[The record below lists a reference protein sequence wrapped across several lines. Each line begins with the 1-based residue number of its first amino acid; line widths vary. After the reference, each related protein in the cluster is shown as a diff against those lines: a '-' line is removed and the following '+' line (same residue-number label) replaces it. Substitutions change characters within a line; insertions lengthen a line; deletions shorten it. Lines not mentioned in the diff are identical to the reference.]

1 MNIIFELQR
10 NPFRKAS
17 PKLIDYFPLFIDSVL
32 FDRENRAICRY
43 LFSSTALI
51 ATFAPSLK
59 RNKTNGNNEKLQL
72 LLVSIAMLSMFSCSD
87 DDDDTL
93 GVWYRRSDFDGRAR
107 EDAAGFV
114 IDNRGYLCGGYRGKD
129 QRERDCWEYN
139 IDNDWWTQCADLPEE
154 AAARNGAVGFAINSK
169 GYVTTG
175 YTVYRDDD
183 PLHTGGY
190 AYLKDTWEYEPA
202 TDTWKQMDD
211 YPGDA
216 RINAIAFAIGNYGY
230 VGTGQSKDDKQT
242 KDFYRFDPT
251 AASGNQ
257 WTIVNGFGGQKRTGG
272 LSFIID
278 NVAYIVGGTNNGKDV
293 DDFWKFD
300 PSKSEENKW
309 VRLRDIT
316 DQSSD
321 DYDDDYKSITRT
333 YGCAFVIDDQAYIT
347 LGQTASGSFRSN
359 YWIYYPA
366 KDLWRS
372 SETEDDFDYTSFEG
386 SSRIKAVCFSTG
398 RRGIV
403 TTGGSSSYYY
413 DDTWELHPYE
423 WEEND

>member
-1 MNIIFELQR
+1 M
-10 NPFRKAS
+10 K
-17 PKLIDYFPLFIDSVL
+17 
-32 FDRENRAICRY
+32 
-43 LFSSTALI
+43 
-51 ATFAPSLK
+51 
-59 RNKTNGNNEKLQL
+59 KLQL

-242 KDFYRFDPT
+242 KDFYRFRQSMDYR
-251 AASGNQ
+251 Q
-257 WTIVNGFGGQKRTGG
+257 WIRRSEKNRRT
-272 LSFIID
+272 L
-278 NVAYIVGGTNNGKDV
+278 
-293 DDFWKFD
+293 
-300 PSKSEENKW
+300 
-309 VRLRDIT
+309 L
-316 DQSSD
+316 
-321 DYDDDYKSITRT
+321 
-333 YGCAFVIDDQAYIT
+333 
-347 LGQTASGSFRSN
+347 
-359 YWIYYPA
+359 YY
-366 KDLWRS
+366 R
-372 SETEDDFDYTSFEG
+372 
-386 SSRIKAVCFSTG
+386 
-398 RRGIV
+398 
-403 TTGGSSSYYY
+403 
-413 DDTWELHPYE
+413 
-423 WEEND
+423 

>member
-1 MNIIFELQR
+1 M
-10 NPFRKAS
+10 K
-17 PKLIDYFPLFIDSVL
+17 
-32 FDRENRAICRY
+32 
-43 LFSSTALI
+43 
-51 ATFAPSLK
+51 
-59 RNKTNGNNEKLQL
+59 KLQL

-257 WTIVNGFGGQKRTGG
+257 WTIVNGFGGQKEPADSPL
-272 LSFIID
+272 LSIMSP
-278 NVAYIVGGTNNGKDV
+278 TL
-293 DDFWKFD
+293 
-300 PSKSEENKW
+300 SEEQIM
-309 VRLRDIT
+309 VRMSMT
-316 DQSSD
+316 
-321 DYDDDYKSITRT
+321 
-333 YGCAFVIDDQAYIT
+333 
-347 LGQTASGSFRSN
+347 SGSS
-359 YWIYYPA
+359 IPA
-366 KDLWRS
+366 KVKRTNGYVSGTLQTR
-372 SETEDDFDYTSFEG
+372 
-386 SSRIKAVCFSTG
+386 AVTITMTITNQSPVPTA
-398 RRGIV
+398 V
-403 TTGGSSSYYY
+403 LLS
-413 DDTWELHPYE
+413 
-423 WEEND
+423 

>member
-1 MNIIFELQR
+1 M
-10 NPFRKAS
+10 
-17 PKLIDYFPLFIDSVL
+17 
-32 FDRENRAICRY
+32 
-43 LFSSTALI
+43 
-51 ATFAPSLK
+51 
-59 RNKTNGNNEKLQL
+59 
-72 LLVSIAMLSMFSCSD
+72 
-87 DDDDTL
+87 
-93 GVWYRRSDFDGRAR
+93 
-107 EDAAGFV
+107 
-114 IDNRGYLCGGYRGKD
+114 
-129 QRERDCWEYN
+129 
-139 IDNDWWTQCADLPEE
+139 
-154 AAARNGAVGFAINSK
+154 
-169 GYVTTG
+169 TTG

-251 AASGNQ
+251 AASGSQ

-333 YGCAFVIDDQAYIT
+333 YGCAFIIDDQAYIT

-359 YWIYYPA
+359 YWIYDPA

-372 SETEDDFDYTSFEG
+372 SETDEGLAYTPFKG
-386 SSRIKAVCFSTG
+386 SSRIKAVCFATG
-398 RRGIV
+398 RRGII

>member
-1 MNIIFELQR
+1 
-10 NPFRKAS
+10 
-17 PKLIDYFPLFIDSVL
+17 
-32 FDRENRAICRY
+32 
-43 LFSSTALI
+43 
-51 ATFAPSLK
+51 
-59 RNKTNGNNEKLQL
+59 
-72 LLVSIAMLSMFSCSD
+72 MLSMFSCSD

-242 KDFYRFDPT
+242 KDFTALIRQPLPAANGLSSTDSAVRKEPADSPLLSIMSPTLSEEQTMVRMSMTSGSSIPAKVKRTNGYVSVTLQTRAVTTTMTITNQSPAPT
-251 AASGNQ
+251 A
-257 WTIVNGFGGQKRTGG
+257 V
-272 LSFIID
+272 L
-278 NVAYIVGGTNNGKDV
+278 
-293 DDFWKFD
+293 
-300 PSKSEENKW
+300 
-309 VRLRDIT
+309 L
-316 DQSSD
+316 
-321 DYDDDYKSITRT
+321 
-333 YGCAFVIDDQAYIT
+333 
-347 LGQTASGSFRSN
+347 L
-359 YWIYYPA
+359 
-366 KDLWRS
+366 
-372 SETEDDFDYTSFEG
+372 
-386 SSRIKAVCFSTG
+386 
-398 RRGIV
+398 
-403 TTGGSSSYYY
+403 
-413 DDTWELHPYE
+413 
-423 WEEND
+423 

>member
-1 MNIIFELQR
+1 M
-10 NPFRKAS
+10 K
-17 PKLIDYFPLFIDSVL
+17 
-32 FDRENRAICRY
+32 
-43 LFSSTALI
+43 
-51 ATFAPSLK
+51 
-59 RNKTNGNNEKLQL
+59 KLQL

-347 LGQTASGSFRSN
+347 LGQTAPVVSEVITGYTILLKTYGAAVKRKMILTTLLSKEVHASKRFVSLPADEVLSLPEAAAAIIMTIHGSYIHMNGKRMTKRKILGCSVAG
-359 YWIYYPA
+359 ILIVIA
-366 KDLWRS
+366 CL
-372 SETEDDFDYTSFEG
+372 SFPKHLFLKQ
-386 SSRIKAVCFSTG
+386 ILLPLLFQWK
-398 RRGIV
+398 
-403 TTGGSSSYYY
+403 
-413 DDTWELHPYE
+413 
-423 WEEND
+423 